1 MMHIFIPCSPPTHIK
16 TKQFS
21 DHFAKEPPE
30 YGNKHNKPSTPRLF
44 YSSTSKCS
52 KQYCSAP
59 PRSLLLASNASGVE
73 QQGGREKR
81 SKEVGRSTIR
91 TQVRRR
97 TFILLPF
104 FSVECGILDHHYTKC
119 SYRHMYFLQTSF
131 YGRRF
136 VIDCPNFERKF
147 AFYPCG
153 GQNKNDGGA
162 RLFVTSEIKGARPEF
177 FV

>member
-73 QQGGREKR
+73 QQGG
-81 SKEVGRSTIR
+81 GRKGAR
-91 TQVRRR
+91 KWDDRRYA
-97 TFILLPF
+97 LKSGGGHLF
-104 FSVECGILDHHYTKC
+104 FSLFSLQSRGILDHHYTKC

-153 GQNKNDGGA
+153 GQNKNDGGP